1 MDIHKNARLTLI
13 SREELA
19 KRVSQQGWTLKAAAA
34 AFNVSAKT
42 AAKWVGRYRELGR
55 EGLGDRSSRPQRSPC
70 RTGADRVAQVEAL
83 RRERWTGLR
92 IALTTGLSRATI
104 SRILRR
110 LHLSRM
116 RDLEPAPPVIRYEH
130 AAPGDLLHLDIKKI
144 GRFAA
149 VGCRIT
155 GHRQGRIHGQGWEY
169 LHVAIDD
176 HSRIAFS
183 DLLPNQKAASAAA
196 FLRAAVAYYA
206 RFGICIRRVLTD
218 NGPCWASPSA
228 SPAPTPRAPT
238 ARRNALS
245 RPRCGS
251 GLMDALMTTR
261 GFAPPSFPPGCT
273 STTGTGRMLVSI
285 TLRPSAGL
293 VWIGTTS

>member
-110 LHLSRM
+110 RA
-116 RDLEPAPPVIRYEH
+116 LEPHARPGTSAARDPLRARRPRRSAPSRHQENR
-130 AAPGDLLHLDIKKI
+130 ALRR
-144 GRFAA
+144 GRLPHY
-149 VGCRIT
+149 RPSPRT
-155 GHRQGRIHGQGWEY
+155 
-169 LHVAIDD
+169 
-176 HSRIAFS
+176 HSRTR
-183 DLLPNQKAASAAA
+183 L
-196 FLRAAVAYYA
+196 
-206 RFGICIRRVLTD
+206 GI
-218 NGPCWASPSA
+218 S
-228 SPAPTPRAPT
+228 
-238 ARRNALS
+238 
-245 RPRCGS
+245 
-251 GLMDALMTTR
+251 
-261 GFAPPSFPPGCT
+261 
-273 STTGTGRMLVSI
+273 
-285 TLRPSAGL
+285 
-293 VWIGTTS
+293 

>member
-55 EGLGDRSSRPQRSPC
+55 QGLGDRSSRPQRSPC

-144 GRFAA
+144 GRRWFQVAHAA
-149 VGCRIT
+149 QV
-155 GHRQGRIHGQGWEY
+155 QPSQ
-169 LHVAIDD
+169 D
-176 HSRIAFS
+176 
-183 DLLPNQKAASAAA
+183 AADGSAAQPGGQRDA
-196 FLRAAVAYYA
+196 QAGPALPPQRLDLRHPIGAGAARRALRSRRAVPQALAPQFAVAPHPL
-206 RFGICIRRVLTD
+206 G
-218 NGPCWASPSA
+218 
-228 SPAPTPRAPT
+228 
-238 ARRNALS
+238 
-245 RPRCGS
+245 
-251 GLMDALMTTR
+251 R
-261 GFAPPSFPPGCT
+261 GFRTDVEG
-273 STTGTGRMLVSI
+273 GGRRLQ
-285 TLRPSAGL
+285 RPSLLAH
-293 VWIGTTS
+293 SFR